1 MLTKEQILENKQ
13 EFIDL
18 IKSISRPDSDIE
30 GLIAY
35 LEATDFFTAP
45 ASTQYHCSFPGGLC
59 LHSLNVYK
67 ALKRLVKNFASKVT
81 EIPGDE
87 NTTSTKQI
95 VPNYSEDT
103 MIIVGLLHDLGKVN
117 FYEPSVRNVK
127 VYSPYGKKEDSLGN
141 FDWKE
146 ERCYKVR
153 EPENRDIIGTK
164 GFTAGYTA
172 SMFIPLSKEEMITLT
187 NQYSAI
193 EKEPLSDLPVVLGRY
208 KLAVLLHSADILAT
222 YLIEKND

>member
-1 MLTKEQILENKQ
+1 MLTQEQLQENKQ
-13 EFIDL
+13 EFIEL
-18 IKSISRPDSDIE
+18 LRTIKRDGDIE

-35 LEATDFFTAP
+35 LEATDFFVAP

-67 ALKRLVKNFASKVT
+67 VLKRLVKNFASEVVNT
-81 EIPGDE
+81 ENKETGE
-87 NTTSTKQI
+87 VSKEI

-103 MIIVGLLHDLGKVN
+103 MIIVGLLHDLGKIN
-117 FYEPSVRNVK
+117 FYEPSVKNTK

-146 ERCYKVR
+146 ERCYAVKR
-153 EPENRDIIGTK
+153 PEDRDIIGTK
-164 GFTAGYTA
+164 GFTANYIT
-172 SMFIPLSKEEMITLT
+172 SMFIPLLKEETVTLT

-193 EKEPLSDLPVVLGRY
+193 EREPLPDLSNVLGKY
-208 KLAVLLHSADILAT
+208 GLSVLLHAADIIAT
-222 YLIEKND
+222 YVVEK